1 MTASDP
7 PSLFR
12 RVAASLKRDRDLPV
26 AHTVGKAARW
36 IAQQAVAPLYLAGC
50 DFVGRGTRTRGRP
63 VVFNAGRISIG
74 ARGIVNSLFAPV
86 ELSSG
91 PRGVLTVGTDSVL
104 NFGSRLHA
112 EVAVT
117 LGDHV
122 SLGPYVT
129 IDDTD
134 DAGTGDDRAPATIEI
149 GDHVWLAAYAR
160 VRKGARIGR
169 DTIIAAGSDVR
180 GEIPAG
186 VIAGGVPARVL
197 RPRNSNLSPEA
208 DAASAAKIE
217 LDRGALTEH
226 RGPRLVR
233 GALDAI
239 SRWRLRGVDSIGR
252 RAHVEGDPY
261 VENLGRIE
269 IGDDFAMRT
278 SHARSH
284 LITGVGATLRIGSG
298 VTIGPGAAISA
309 MERIEIGDGARLGES
324 VMVLDSDFHATDQH
338 DARGL
343 SGAIVIGEGARLE
356 DHVVVLKRAR
366 IGARA
371 HVCAGSVVTG
381 DVAEGAFVSGVP
393 AKPRGATSPRAL
405 ESERIR

>member
-1 MTASDP
+1 MSAADP
-7 PSLFR
+7 PNLFR
-12 RVAASLKRDRDLPV
+12 RVAASLQRDRELPI

-36 IAQQAVAPLYLAGC
+36 VAQQALAPIFLAGC
-50 DFVGRGTRTRGRP
+50 DHVGRGTRTRGRP
-63 VVFNAGRISIG
+63 VVINAGRIAIG

-86 ELSSG
+86 VLSSG
-91 PRGVLTVGTDSVL
+91 PRGTLSVGTDSVL

-112 EVAVT
+112 EASVT

-134 DAGTGDDRAPATIEI
+134 DDGTGDDRGPLPIDV

-160 VRKGARIGR
+160 IRKGARIGR
-169 DTIIAAGSDVR
+169 DTIIAAGSEVR
-180 GEIPAG
+180 GEIPEG

-197 RPRNSNLSPEA
+197 RRRNPNVSAETEAADLPKFTPVRDPSTPLEIPRGRA
-208 DAASAAKIE
+208 HDV
-217 LDRGALTEH
+217 
-226 RGPRLVR
+226 VR
-233 GALDAI
+233 GAFDAL
-239 SRWRLRGVDSIGR
+239 SRWRLRGVDALGR
-252 RAHVEGDPY
+252 GAHVDGDPY
-261 VENLGRIE
+261 IENLGRIE

-278 SHARSH
+278 SGARSH
-284 LITGVGATLRIGSG
+284 LITGVGATLRIGHG

-309 MERIEIGDGARLGES
+309 MDGIDIGDGARIGES
-324 VMVLDSDFHATDQH
+324 VMILDSDFHATDRH

-343 SGAIVIGEGARLE
+343 SGAITIGPGARLE

-381 DVAEGAFVSGVP
+381 NVADDAYVSGVP
-393 AKPRGATSPRAL
+393 AKARSVGRS
-405 ESERIR
+405 S